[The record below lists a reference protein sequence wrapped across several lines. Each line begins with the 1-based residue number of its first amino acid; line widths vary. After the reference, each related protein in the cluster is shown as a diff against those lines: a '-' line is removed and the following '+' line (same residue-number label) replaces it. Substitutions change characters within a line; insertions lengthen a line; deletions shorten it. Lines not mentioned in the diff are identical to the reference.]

1 MRYKRFD
8 LNLLV
13 VLDALLREKSVSR
26 AAEHLNLSQPAISAA
41 LGRVRQHLND
51 EILVLHGK
59 TMVPTAHALSMA
71 PIVSRAL
78 ADIDALITASTVF
91 DPATSRRRFR
101 VCASD
106 YVTVVLLAP
115 LMVDLAKIAPGL
127 SFDICPPGPEVMPK
141 FERGEIDL
149 MLTPMQFTADNH
161 PRHLLFEERHVV
173 VGCSSNPV
181 LQAPLT
187 EDAFFNEGHVVIE
200 LDHSQTYAEQA
211 LGALNRHRQI
221 EVVCPSFLAVPWVL
235 LNSRLLAV
243 MHERLARMM
252 VNALPL
258 TMVPMPIEL
267 PPMPEMV
274 QHHAARNNDAGI
286 QWLLQRLM
294 AKAAEL

>member
-51 EILVLHGK
+51 DILVLHGK

-101 VCASD
+101 ICASD
-106 YVTVVLLAP
+106 YVTVILLAP
-115 LMVDLAKIAPGL
+115 LMVELAAVAPGL
-127 SFDICPPGPEVMPK
+127 SFDISPPGPDVLPK
-141 FERGEIDL
+141 FERGEIDIL
-149 MLTPMQFTADNH
+149 LTPMQFTAENH

-173 VGCSSNPV
+173 VGCSKNPV
-181 LQAPLT
+181 LQAPMSEET
-187 EDAFFNEGHVVIE
+187 FFGEGHVVIE

-211 LGALNRHRQI
+211 LGELNRRRRI
-221 EVVCPSFLAVPWVL
+221 DVVCSSFLAVPWVL

-243 MHERLARMM
+243 MHERLAKM
-252 VNALPL
+252 VVGSLPL
-258 TMVPMPIEL
+258 KMVAMPIEL

-274 QHHAARNNDAGI
+274 QHHAARSNDDGI
-286 QWLLQRLM
+286 QWLLQRLLD
-294 AKAAEL
+294 KARQF

>member
-51 EILVLHGK
+51 EILILHGK

-101 VCASD
+101 ICASD

-115 LMVDLAKIAPGL
+115 LMVELAASAPGL
-127 SFDICPPGPEVMPK
+127 SFDICPPGPDVLPK

-149 MLTPMQFTADNH
+149 LLTPMQFTAESH

-173 VGCSSNPV
+173 VGCSKNPV
-181 LQAPLT
+181 LQEPLSEET
-187 EDAFFNEGHVVIE
+187 FFGEGHVVIE

-211 LGALNRHRQI
+211 LGELNRRRRI
-221 EVVCPSFLAVPWVL
+221 DVVCSSFLAVPWVL

-243 MHERLARMM
+243 MHERLARM
-252 VNALPL
+252 VVTSLPL
-258 TMVPMPIEL
+258 KIVPMPIEL
-267 PPMPEMV
+267 PLMPEMV
-274 QHHAARNNDAGI
+274 QHHAARSNDDGI
-286 QWLLQRLM
+286 QWLLQHLLGM
-294 AKAAEL
+294 AKRL